1 MRIHL
6 IICVFLCIFVINGCA
21 TKGKEPPAPFD
32 VLETTQPSSKHS
44 KHSKY
49 IVYHFG
55 ATWCPPCRNMIKF
68 VWKDQE
74 VIDGLDKQDAKLI
87 MLDADNKDHKKYFK
101 YYKIKSYPTIITLN
115 RKNLETAISRD
126 GYMSKSKVL
135 STIRKKLL

>member
-32 VLETTQPSSKHS
+32 VLETTQTSSKHS

-115 RKNLETAISRD
+115 RKNLETGTTWR
-126 GYMSKSKVL
+126 Y
-135 STIRKKLL
+135 

>member
-1 MRIHL
+1 MRTYL
-6 IICVFLCIFVINGCA
+6 IIYIFLCIFVIGGCA
-21 TKGKEPPAPFD
+21 TKGKEPPPPSD
-32 VLETTQPSSKHS
+32 VLETTQTSS

-68 VWKDQE
+68 VWKDEE
-74 VIDGLDKQDAKLI
+74 VINGLDKQDAKLI

-101 YYKIKSYPTIITLN
+101 DYKIKSYPTIIMLN

>member
-32 VLETTQPSSKHS
+32 VLETTQTSS

-68 VWKDQE
+68 VWKDEE
-74 VIDGLDKQDAKLI
+74 VINGLDKQDAKLI

-101 YYKIKSYPTIITLN
+101 YYKIKSYPTIIMLN

-126 GYMSKSKVL
+126 GYMSKSNVL